1 LNSRFLR
8 AALVI
13 AATAATA
20 GGLCAGTAAAQP
32 TRTSAASATTA
43 KKTSATAWRVYFH
56 SHVGTADLTYVTA
69 TGPRDAFAVG
79 GDRAGLYVL
88 HWTGSAWRQ
97 VSVSGGEDC
106 IPTAV
111 QATSADNVWVP
122 CSNISGSPGTLVYD
136 GHSWHKAPSAA
147 AAESVV
153 LGGTDVWGYT
163 PSCPGPPSAPDCTT
177 DVWRWNG
184 GTVTNYSVPGYVM
197 AMTSGGS
204 RVWVLSEP
212 SADSPT
218 STGKAQAYEST
229 GAGLHQ
235 IASPGR
241 RLGIFPQLA
250 ASPKGQVW
258 ILDGD
263 TGSHARQALSYWNG
277 RKWST
282 QLIPNRFDF
291 GSWGFVFDDQDGVWL
306 GPYTHWTGRKW
317 VATSPSGPTEAYELM
332 EVAPVPRSASAW
344 AVGFPGSGRW
354 GLIALLGKRP

>member
-1 LNSRFLR
+1 
-8 AALVI
+8 VI
-13 AATAATA
+13 AATATVA

-32 TRTSAASATTA
+32 TGVSAASARTA
-43 KKTSATAWRVYFH
+43 QESAATAWRVYFH
-56 SHVGTADLTYVTA
+56 SRVGTANLTYVTA
-69 TGPRDAFAVG
+69 TGRRDAWAVG

-88 HWTGSAWRQ
+88 RWNGSAWHP
-97 VSVSGGEDC
+97 VPVSGGKDC

-122 CSNISGSPGTLVYD
+122 CSDISGSPGTLVYD

-153 LGGTDVWGYT
+153 LSSSDVWGYT

-177 DVWRWNG
+177 DVWRWND

-204 RVWVLSEP
+204 RVWLLSES
-212 SADSPT
+212 SANSPT
-218 STGKAQAYEST
+218 STGKAQVYEST

-235 IASPGR
+235 IASLGR

-258 ILDGD
+258 ILDGS

-282 QLIPNRFDF
+282 QLIPSRFDF

-317 VATSPSGPTEAYELM
+317 LATSPAGPTEAYELM
-332 EVAPVPRSASAW
+332 EVAPIPASASAW